1 MTKTDLALSKAFE
14 ELEAITKKFES
25 GEIDLEQGIPKFK
38 RGLELAKLLKKRL
51 SQIENELKEV
61 KADFEEPKEESTI
74 QEPPVEEIQGD
85 QEEDIPF

>member
-1 MTKTDLALSKAFE
+1 MTKTDLTLSKAFE
-14 ELEAITKKFES
+14 ELEAITQEFEG
-25 GEIDLEQGIPKFK
+25 GEIDLEQGVPKFK

-74 QEPPVEEIQGD
+74 QEPSVEEIQ
-85 QEEDIPF
+85 EY